1 MKPSLLK
8 IHTLVLLQK
17 DLAKAVEF
25 YELLGGYCAF
35 YQENVWAEFEIEQV
49 KLALCPTDQI
59 LDRYSG
65 LVFYIADFKT
75 VSESLLKAGYLLSAP
90 TETING
96 AVVMVTDPGGNKIEL
111 ISGKDGQSCSTER
124 RCCSA

>member
-1 MKPSLLK
+1 MKPATLK
-8 IHTLVLLQK
+8 IDTIVLLQK
-17 DLAKAVEF
+17 DLAKAIAF
-25 YELLGGYCAF
+25 YELLGGYCTF
-35 YQENVWAEFEIEQV
+35 YQEQVWAEFDLAGI
-49 KLALCPTDQI
+49 KLALCPIDQI

-65 LVFYIADFKT
+65 LVFYIADFQT

-96 AVVMVTDPGGNKIEL
+96 TVVMVTDPGGNKIEL
-111 ISGKDGQSCSTER
+111 ISGKNSHNCSVEP

>member
-1 MKPSLLK
+1 MKPATLK
-8 IHTLVLLQK
+8 IDTIVLLQK
-17 DLAKAVEF
+17 DLAKAVAF
-25 YELLGGYCAF
+25 YELLGGYCIF
-35 YQENVWAEFEIEQV
+35 YQEQVWAEFDLAGI
-49 KLALCPTDQI
+49 KLALCPTQE
-59 LDRYSG
+59 LLERYSG
-65 LVFYIADFKT
+65 LVFYIADFQT

-90 TETING
+90 IETING